1 MLCITWIED
10 EFLEIR
16 SVYSWGIMYTMWRD
30 DLCCGVSCTSLC
42 AWRLIR
48 APIQRCGRVWPV
60 YFRQLVAQNES
71 HLVPIEI
78 LIYQHEEARFGT
90 KSAKICTLSQKSDS
104 RWRSKARP
112 TWSEHR
118 IERNLT
124 AAKTKST
131 KYDRPHLKPTQVK
144 WTSWEE
150 IELNWKS
157 GVTCQWAELYH
168 LRPNGLMYRRLH
180 LNERS

>member
-16 SVYSWGIMYTMWRD
+16 SVYSWGIMYTMWWD
-30 DLCCGVSCTSLC
+30 ELCCVVSCSSLC

-60 YFRQLVAQNES
+60 YVGQFVSYKERNLGT
-71 HLVPIEI
+71 IEI

-104 RWRSKARP
+104 RWRSTGTLAGAESVNWLLSVLRRVHK
-112 TWSEHR
+112 
-118 IERNLT
+118 
-124 AAKTKST
+124 
-131 KYDRPHLKPTQVK
+131 KPTVTIDLDWIFDWLSEIFNAQHK
-144 WTSWEE
+144 RIFYIFRNITSR
-150 IELNWKS
+150 
-157 GVTCQWAELYH
+157 TQT
-168 LRPNGLMYRRLH
+168 
-180 LNERS
+180 